1 MWAYNLTQT
10 YEVYLW
16 SLEKK
21 AQNTVKSLF
30 TIFLQTVMDF
40 LYLCVRGC

>member
-1 MWAYNLTQT
+1 MWAYTLTQT

-21 AQNTVKSLF
+21 KHETLLKACLPYFFKQ
-30 TIFLQTVMDF
+30 
-40 LYLCVRGC
+40 